1 MFGLIPMKISTLSLS
16 ASATL
21 LLLAALLATVVVWSN
36 AQRQTIE
43 TQSNELQQLQQKF
56 LVEVRRALDGYLNTG
71 NTNQLEIAKGQL
83 EQIESSL
90 AQNSDPDADSLR
102 QLLNQFIQSLDT
114 DYRAAGKLAGNPR
127 QLLAHAE
134 AEMLDNNLRLAD
146 YADIGQSENGSLS
159 NEYLQLS
166 RQLPPLVYRLSQLT
180 QGYLIGKDL
189 RLQAILQSTI
199 DELKI
204 WHDKLD
210 TLPLIGIFES
220 QEVDEFA
227 LGDVDEEVLE
237 IGENYRSELLSLSN
251 RYNREVSN
259 TYNLLK
265 DNQII
270 QQQLK
275 DSIADVELAMLQL
288 SATQSTQNQ
297 KLKQELQVAL
307 YAVVSILALFAVIYL
322 MLQQSRVVSPLK
334 RLNHAFQTLSESNS
348 RERLEINRP
357 CETGQ
362 IAGHF
367 NLLLQRFE
375 DEDESQRQQMTL
387 VSRSLSKLV
396 ERISQITHSTDE
408 TQNVV
413 SQAQSQTDEIR
424 NLAHEVS
431 TTSALVEKSAEQTM
445 LQMQTSQTEAEAM
458 LLATEE
464 TQQAV
469 LQSHQSLSSLTTS
482 VEDVSKIIDVIGNI
496 AEQTN
501 LLALNAAIEAARAGE
516 QGRGFAVVADEVRS
530 LSHRTQDSL
539 KEIMEILN
547 QLNQANSELGIS
559 MTGIEQ
565 ATQRQKSRAQGL
577 SDVAL
582 SVQTQASEMA
592 VTAKQGSINAQQ
604 QVNYLDD
611 FVNAMV
617 LLKNQ
622 AQSASKQSEVIGTE
636 VQQSVQDIEK
646 NLGIS
651 NQKPRLAQ
659 AA

>member
-1 MFGLIPMKISTLSLS
+1 MKISTLSLS